1 MMRPRL
7 PIRRILFLRPFRP
20 PNGPRPFT
28 QNTLTSRPQLPF
40 LSPSSRRQTA
50 RFLTTER
57 KQWIKD
63 EVWLAG
69 KYTVVLWVGGSLL
82 LVIAFGVQQEWLD
95 RKFPSPSEWSW
106 VTRKDFRSA
115 KWDEDHDGA
124 NQGLVDWARTG
135 QAYRRLVQRLEDSN
149 IDGAGLQDQ
158 DEGGILVAG
167 IGKTGFDISK
177 KPEPWRRGYYEVLMG
192 AARAAEHLDGWVRDT
207 TRNIAFPVNVVIGPS
222 NPNPRPVPPGAASAP
237 REEDCEP
244 AFEAPETYYI
254 RVLTTNGFTEKQRV
268 DAALAYGAWLEFKK
282 TPEAALEMY
291 RWALDI
297 ATSSST
303 SPKSIVNTTT
313 GILDPTAGLPSSNI
327 LSAATALAIHHA
339 VHSDLSNALPIFLS
353 ILRARKSLPEHPVT
367 MHSTLNPDEDM
378 PGFWKG
384 AMNLIHGLMVPPPYP
399 PPPDDGTTPP
409 TRSPK
414 ERCEEAGIMT
424 YIGEILY
431 ASKQTKTSREDG
443 LAWTREAVD
452 VAEEQLRRKGVD
464 RDGKITCKECLE
476 VGLGNWK
483 TMVSQMAKE
492 EKEAN
497 AQRGGGWLGFGGDS
511 QKDGAGR
518 WEREEQVIL
527 ERQRRAQDILAS
539 PSQAP
544 PSSSYLRV

>member
-1 MMRPRL
+1 MRPRL

-57 KQWIKD
+57 KQWIKN
-63 EVWLAG
+63 EFWLAG
-69 KYTVVLWVGGSLL
+69 KYTAVLWVGSGLL
-82 LVIAFGVQQEWLD
+82 LVLAFGVQQEWLD

-115 KWDEDHDGA
+115 KWNEDHEGP
-124 NQGLVDWARTG
+124 NEGLVDWARAG
-135 QAYRRLVQRLEDSN
+135 EAYRRLLRRLEDPN
-149 IDGAGLQDQ
+149 IDGAGLEDQ
-158 DEGGILVAG
+158 EDGGILVAG

-177 KPEPWRRGYYEVLMG
+177 KPEPWRRGYYEILMG
-192 AARAAEHLDGWVRDT
+192 AARAAEHLDDWVRDK
-207 TRNIAFPVNVVIGPS
+207 TRNIAFPANVVIGPS
-222 NPNPRPVPPGAASAP
+222 NPNPRPVPPRAASAP

-244 AFEAPETYYI
+244 AFEGPETYYM

-282 TPEAALEMY
+282 TPETALEMY
-291 RWALDI
+291 KWALDI

-303 SPKSIVNTTT
+303 SSKPIVNTTT
-313 GILDPTAGLPSSNI
+313 GILDPTAGIPSSNV
-327 LSAATALAIHHA
+327 LSAVTALATHHA
-339 VHSDLSNALPIFLS
+339 VHSDLSTALPIFLS
-353 ILRARKSLPEHPVT
+353 ILRARKSLPEQPVT
-367 MHSTLNPDEDM
+367 MHSTLNPDEEM

-384 AMNLIHGLMVPPPYP
+384 AMNIVHTLMVPPPYP

-452 VAEEQLRRKGVD
+452 VAEEQLRKKGVD
-464 RDGKITCKECLE
+464 REGKTTCKECLQ
-476 VGLGNWK
+476 VGLANWK

-492 EKEAN
+492 EKETN
-497 AQRGGGWLGFGGDS
+497 SQRGGGWLGFGGES
-511 QKDGAGR
+511 QKDVAGR
-518 WEREEQVIL
+518 WEREEQVIV
-527 ERQRRAQDILAS
+527 ERQRRAQDILAAPS
-539 PSQAP
+539 PAP

>member
-1 MMRPRL
+1 MRPRL

-57 KQWIKD
+57 KQWIKN
-63 EVWLAG
+63 EFWLAG
-69 KYTVVLWVGGSLL
+69 KYTAVLWVGSGLL
-82 LVIAFGVQQEWLD
+82 LVLAFGVQQEWLD

-115 KWDEDHDGA
+115 KWNEDHEGP
-124 NQGLVDWARTG
+124 NEGLVDWARAG
-135 QAYRRLVQRLEDSN
+135 EAYRRLLRRLEDPN
-149 IDGAGLQDQ
+149 IDGAGLEDQ
-158 DEGGILVAG
+158 EDGGILVAG

-177 KPEPWRRGYYEVLMG
+177 KPEPWRRGYYEILMG
-192 AARAAEHLDGWVRDT
+192 AARAAEHLDDWVRDK
-207 TRNIAFPVNVVIGPS
+207 TRNIAFPANVVIGPS
-222 NPNPRPVPPGAASAP
+222 NPNPRPVPPRAASAP

-244 AFEAPETYYI
+244 AFEAPEKYYM

-282 TPEAALEMY
+282 TPETALEMY
-291 RWALDI
+291 KWALDI

-303 SPKSIVNTTT
+303 SSKPIVNTTT
-313 GILDPTAGLPSSNI
+313 GILDPTAGLPSSNV
-327 LSAATALAIHHA
+327 LSAVTALAIHHA
-339 VHSDLSNALPIFLS
+339 VHSDLSTALPIFLS
-353 ILRARKSLPEHPVT
+353 ILRARKSLPEQPIT
-367 MHSTLNPDEDM
+367 MHSTLNPDEEM

-384 AMNLIHGLMVPPPYP
+384 AMNLVHTLMVPPPYP
-399 PPPDDGTTPP
+399 PPPEDGTTPP

-431 ASKQTKTSREDG
+431 ASKQSKTSREDG

-452 VAEEQLRRKGVD
+452 VAEEQLRKKGVG
-464 RDGKITCKECLE
+464 RDGKTTCKECLQ

-497 AQRGGGWLGFGGDS
+497 SQRGGGWLGFGGDS
-511 QKDGAGR
+511 QNDVAGR
-518 WEREEQVIL
+518 WEREEQVII
-527 ERQRRAQDILAS
+527 ERQRRAQDILAAPS
-539 PSQAP
+539 PAP
-544 PSSSYLRV
+544 PTSSYLRV

>member
-1 MMRPRL
+1 MRPRI
-7 PIRRILFLRPFRP
+7 PVRRILFLRPFRP
-20 PNGPRPFT
+20 PNAPRLFT

-40 LSPSSRRQTA
+40 LSPARRRPTV

-63 EVWLAG
+63 EVWKAG
-69 KYTVVLWVGGSLL
+69 KYTVVLWTGAGLL
-82 LVIAFGVQQEWLD
+82 LVMAFGVQQEWLD

-115 KWDEDHDGA
+115 RWDEDHDGTT
-124 NQGLVDWARTG
+124 NGLVDWARTG
-135 QAYRRLVQRLEDSN
+135 EAYRRLLRRLEDPK
-149 IDGAGLQDQ
+149 IDGAGLEEQ

-207 TRNIAFPVNVVIGPS
+207 TRNIAFPAHVVAGPS
-222 NPNPRPVPPGAASAP
+222 NPNPRPVPPGAATAP
-237 REEDCEP
+237 RKEDCEP
-244 AFEAPETYYI
+244 AFEAPETYYM

-282 TPEAALEMY
+282 TTETALEMY
-291 RWALDI
+291 KWALDI

-303 SPKSIVNTTT
+303 SPKPIVNTAT

-327 LSAATALAIHHA
+327 LSAATALAVHHA
-339 VHSDLSNALPIFLS
+339 SNSDLSNALPVFLS
-353 ILRARKSLPEHPVT
+353 ILRARKSLPEQPVT
-367 MHSTLNPDEDM
+367 MHSTLNPDDEM
-378 PGFWKG
+378 TGFWKS
-384 AMNLIHGLMVPPPYP
+384 ATFLVRSLLVPPPY

-409 TRSPK
+409 TRDPK
-414 ERCEEAGIMT
+414 EHCEEAGIMT

-431 ASKQTKTSREDG
+431 ASRQTKTSREDG

-452 VAEEQLRRKGVD
+452 VAEEQLRRKNID
-464 RDGKITCKECLE
+464 REGKKTCKECLK
-476 VGLGNWK
+476 VGLGNWE

-492 EKEAN
+492 EKEAK
-497 AQRGGGWLGFGGDS
+497 AQKTGGWLGFGGDS
-511 QKDGAGR
+511 QKDVAGR
-518 WEREEQVIL
+518 WEREEQVIA
-527 ERQRRAQDILAS
+527 ERQRRAGDILAT
-539 PSQAP
+539 PTQAP
-544 PSSSYLRV
+544 PSSSYLSV

>member
-1 MMRPRL
+1 MRPRL

-20 PNGPRPFT
+20 PNCPRPFT

-40 LSPSSRRQTA
+40 LSPATRRPAA

-69 KYTVVLWVGGSLL
+69 KYTLALWTAGGLL
-82 LVIAFGVQQEWLD
+82 LMMAFGAQQEWLD

-115 KWDEDHDGA
+115 KWDEDHEGPS
-124 NQGLVDWARTG
+124 NGLVDWARTG
-135 QAYRRLVQRLEDSN
+135 EAYRRLLRRLEDPN
-149 IDGAGLQDQ
+149 IDGAGLEDQ

-167 IGKTGFDISK
+167 VGRTGFDISK
-177 KPEPWRRGYYEVLMG
+177 KPEAWRRGYYEVLMG

-207 TRNIAFPVNVVIGPS
+207 TRSIAFPASVVIGPS

-244 AFEAPETYYI
+244 AFEAPEAYYM

-282 TPEAALEMY
+282 TPETALEMY

-303 SPKSIVNTTT
+303 SSKQVINATT
-313 GILDPTAGLPSSNI
+313 GILDPSAGLPSANI

-339 VHSDLSNALPIFLS
+339 VHSDLSNSLPIFLS
-353 ILRARKSLPEHPVT
+353 ILRARKSLPEPPVT
-367 MHSTLNPDEDM
+367 MHSTLNPDEDNSS
-378 PGFWKG
+378 FWKG
-384 AMNLIHGLMVPPPYP
+384 LTTLVRSLMVPPPYP
-399 PPPDDGTTPP
+399 PPPGDGTTPP
-409 TRSPK
+409 MRNPK
-414 ERCEEAGIMT
+414 ERCEEAGVMT

-431 ASKQTKTSREDG
+431 ASRQTKTSREDG

-452 VAEEQLRRKGVD
+452 VAEEQLRRKGAD
-464 RDGKITCKECLE
+464 KDAKKTCQQCLE

-492 EKEAN
+492 EKEARAQN
-497 AQRGGGWLGFGGDS
+497 AGGWLGFGGNS
-511 QKDGAGR
+511 QKDLAGR
-518 WEREEQVIL
+518 WEREEQVIA
-527 ERQRRAQDILAS
+527 ERQRRASDILAS
-539 PSQAP
+539 PSEAP
-544 PSSSYLRV
+544 PSSSYLSL